1 MSSIIDDI
9 VKKVECEY
17 LSDLRF
23 HRDKWNQKLE
33 NAVNDINEEN
43 YDLSEWREFI
53 SYILDIDIKNFETLK
68 DVHEA
73 KEYIIKRLNTK
84 KD

>member
-33 NAVNDINEEN
+33 NAVNDINEEIE
-43 YDLSEWREFI
+43 DRKRRKERKELLSLIGDRSVIFD
-53 SYILDIDIKNFETLK
+53 Y
-68 DVHEA
+68 
-73 KEYIIKRLNTK
+73 
-84 KD
+84 